1 MKTPIRA
8 PILAA
13 LALLLGASGCATLA
27 PAPVSDTAAIPL
39 WKDFSDKP
47 RGYLPTQAIGAEAY
61 LAPPPAR
68 GSARETGDLDVYT
81 ATRALEGSD
90 RWRQAQSD
98 ANADGP
104 TAPKALD
111 CALGTSLDPAKQPI
125 LIRLLAR
132 ASTDSDNLS
141 RSAKLKYAR
150 PRPFL
155 IKDGPICVA
164 REQWL
169 IDQGSYPS
177 GHAATGWVWGLILS
191 ELAPDRS
198 EALMSRARSFG
209 ESRVVCGVHYVSD
222 VEAGRV
228 VASATVARLH
238 SDPVFKADLEAA
250 RAELAGARASTPAP
264 ATCPARNALD
274 APAF

>member
-1 MKTPIRA
+1 MKVQVSI
-8 PILAA
+8 IAA
-13 LALLLGASGCATLA
+13 VALLLGASGCATTT
-27 PAPVSDTAAIPL
+27 PALVSDTAAIPL

-47 RGYLPTQAIGAEAY
+47 RGYLPAQAIGAEAY

-68 GSARETGDLDVYT
+68 GSARDLGDLEVYS

-98 ANADGP
+98 ANAESP
-104 TAPKALD
+104 AAPKAFD
-111 CALGTSLDPAKQPI
+111 CALGTSLDIAKQPI
-125 LIRLLAR
+125 LIRMLLR
-132 ASTDSDNLS
+132 ASTDGDNLS
-141 RSAKLKYAR
+141 RSAKHRYAR

-155 IKDGPICVA
+155 VKEGPICIA

-169 IDQGSYPS
+169 IDQGAYPS
-177 GHAATGWVWGLILS
+177 GHAATGWTWGLILS
-191 ELAPDRS
+191 ELAPDRA

-222 VEAGRV
+222 IEAGRDV
-228 VASATVARLH
+228 SAATLARLH
-238 SDPVFKADLEAA
+238 SDPVFKADLDTA
-250 RAELAGARASTPAP
+250 RAELAAARASTPAP
-264 ATCPARNALD
+264 TSCAARDALD

>member
-1 MKTPIRA
+1 MTGA
-8 PILAA
+8 FHLAA
-13 LALLLGASGCATLA
+13 AAVALLLGATGCATLA

-47 RGYLPTQAIGAEAY
+47 RGYLPAQAIGAEAY

-68 GSARETGDLDVYT
+68 GSARETGDLAVYS

-98 ANADGP
+98 ANAESP
-104 TAPKALD
+104 TAPKAFD
-111 CALGTSLDPAKQPI
+111 CALGTSLDVAKQPI
-125 LIRLLAR
+125 LVRMLLR
-132 ASTDSDNLS
+132 ASTDGDNLS

-155 IKDGPICVA
+155 IKDGPICIS

-169 IDQGSYPS
+169 IEQGAYPS
-177 GHAATGWVWGLILS
+177 GHAATGWTWGLILS

-209 ESRVVCGVHYVSD
+209 DSRVICGVHYVSD
-222 VEAGRV
+222 IEAGRL

-238 SDPVFKADLEAA
+238 ADPVFKADLETA
-250 RAELAGARASTPAP
+250 RAELAAARASTPAP
-264 ATCPARNALD
+264 ATCPARDALD

>member
-1 MKTPIRA
+1 MKVHA

-13 LALLLGASGCATLA
+13 LALLLGASGCATLT
-27 PAPVSDTAAIPL
+27 PPRISDTAAIPL

-47 RGYLPTQAIGAEAY
+47 RGYLPVQAIGAEAY

-68 GSARETGDLDVYT
+68 GSARDLGDLEVYS
-81 ATRALEGSD
+81 ATRGLEGSD

-98 ANADGP
+98 ANAESP
-104 TAPKALD
+104 AAPKAFD
-111 CALGTSLDPAKQPI
+111 CALGTSLDVAKQPI
-125 LIRLLAR
+125 LIRMLLR
-132 ASTDSDNLS
+132 ASTDGDNLS
-141 RSAKLKYAR
+141 RSAKHRYAR

-155 IKDGPICVA
+155 VKDGPICIA

-169 IDQGSYPS
+169 IDQGAYPS
-177 GHAATGWVWGLILS
+177 GHAATGWTWGLILS
-191 ELAPDRS
+191 ELAPDRG

-222 VEAGRV
+222 IEAGRD
-228 VASATVARLH
+228 VAAATLARLH
-238 SDPVFKADLEAA
+238 SDPVFKADLETA
-250 RAELAGARASTPAP
+250 RAELAAARASTPPP
-264 ATCPARNALD
+264 ANCAARDALD

>member
-1 MKTPIRA
+1 MTPIRA

-13 LALLLGASGCATLA
+13 VALLLGATGCATMA
-27 PAPVSDTAAIPL
+27 PAPVSETAAIPL

-47 RGYLPTQAIGAEAY
+47 RGYLPVQPIGAEAY

-68 GSARETGDLDVYT
+68 GSARETGDLDVYS

-90 RWRQAQSD
+90 RWRQAQGD
-98 ANADGP
+98 ADADGP

-111 CALGTSLDPAKQPI
+111 CALGTSLDPAKQSI
-125 LIRLLAR
+125 LMRLLAR
-132 ASTDSDNLS
+132 ATSDSDNLA
-141 RSAKLKYAR
+141 RSAKVKYAR
-150 PRPFL
+150 KRPFL

-191 ELAPDRS
+191 ELAPDRAG
-198 EALMSRARSFG
+198 ALMSRARSYG

-222 VEAGRV
+222 IEAGRV

-238 SDPVFKADLEAA
+238 ADPVFRADLETAH
-250 RAELAGARASTPAP
+250 AELAAARASTPAP
-264 ATCPARNALD
+264 ATCGVRD

>member
-1 MKTPIRA
+1 MKVHT

-13 LALLLGASGCATLA
+13 VALLLGASGCATLT
-27 PAPVSDTAAIPL
+27 PAQVSDTAAIPL

-47 RGYLPTQAIGAEAY
+47 RGYLPAQAIGAEAY

-68 GSARETGDLDVYT
+68 GSARDLGDLEVYS
-81 ATRALEGSD
+81 ATRALEGSP

-98 ANADGP
+98 ANAESP
-104 TAPKALD
+104 AAPKAFD
-111 CALGTSLDPAKQPI
+111 CALGTSLDVAKQPI
-125 LIRLLAR
+125 LIRMLLR
-132 ASTDSDNLS
+132 ASTDGDNLS
-141 RSAKLKYAR
+141 RSAKAKYAR

-155 IKDGPICVA
+155 VKEGPICIA

-169 IDQGSYPS
+169 IDQGAYPS
-177 GHAATGWVWGLILS
+177 GHAATGWTWGLILS
-191 ELAPDRS
+191 ELAPDRA

-222 VEAGRV
+222 IEAGRD
-228 VASATVARLH
+228 VAAATLARLH
-238 SDPVFKADLEAA
+238 SNPVFQADLETA
-250 RAELAGARASTPAP
+250 RAELAAARASTPAP
-264 ATCPARNALD
+264 TTCAARDALD

>member
-1 MKTPIRA
+1 MKTGLKA
-8 PILAA
+8 SMLAA
-13 LALLLGASGCATLA
+13 ALLLGAAGCATLA
-27 PAPVSDTAAIPL
+27 PASLSDTASIPL

-47 RGYLPTQAIGAEAY
+47 RGYLPAQAIGAEAY

-68 GSARETGDLDVYT
+68 GSARESGDLEVYS

-98 ANADGP
+98 ANAESP
-104 TAPKALD
+104 AAPKAFD
-111 CALGTSLDPAKQPI
+111 CALGTSLDVAKQPI
-125 LIRLLAR
+125 LIRMLTR
-132 ASTDSDNLS
+132 ASTDGDNLS
-141 RSAKLKYAR
+141 RSAKVKYAR

-155 IKDGPICVA
+155 VKDGPICIA

-169 IDQGSYPS
+169 IDQGAYPS
-177 GHAATGWVWGLILS
+177 GHAATGWTWGLILS

-209 ESRVVCGVHYVSD
+209 DSRVICGVHYVTD
-222 VEAGRV
+222 IEAGRA

-238 SDPVFKADLEAA
+238 ADPVFKADLEVA
-250 RAELAGARASTPAP
+250 RAELAAARASTPAP
-264 ATCPARNALD
+264 TTCPARNALD

>member
-1 MKTPIRA
+1 MKRPLHLLLT
-8 PILAA
+8 AA
-13 LALLLGASGCATLA
+13 FLGASGCATLA
-27 PAPVSDTAAIPL
+27 PAPSSDTASIPL

-47 RGYLPTQAIGAEAY
+47 RGYLPAQTVGAEAY

-68 GSARETGDLDVYT
+68 GSARETGDLEVYS

-90 RWRQAQSD
+90 RWRLAQSD
-98 ANADGP
+98 ANAESP
-104 TAPKALD
+104 AAPKAFE
-111 CALGTSLDPAKQPI
+111 CALGTTLDVAKQPI
-125 LIRLLAR
+125 LIRMLVR
-132 ASTDSDNLS
+132 ASTDGDNLS
-141 RSAKLKYAR
+141 RSATLKSAR

-155 IKDGPICVA
+155 VKEGAICIA

-169 IDQGSYPS
+169 IDQGAYPS
-177 GHAATGWVWGLILS
+177 GHAATGWTWGLILS

-209 ESRVVCGVHYVSD
+209 DSRVVCGVHYVTD
-222 VEAGRV
+222 IEAGRA

-238 SDPVFKADLEAA
+238 SDPAFRADLETA
-250 RAELAGARASTPAP
+250 RAELAAARASTPAP
-264 ATCPARNALD
+264 ATCGARNALD